1 MPDPE
6 QLPIT
11 KENDDGELVTY
22 LPANM
27 IIGALE
33 IEEKEEQA
41 DDESKTA

>member
-6 QLPIT
+6 IVT
-11 KENDDGELVTY
+11 KYNEEGELVTY
-22 LPANM
+22 LPAAA

-41 DDESKTA
+41 DTEGQ